1 MTRSIF
7 SAAVLGIA
15 LLPMLSTSPAHAS
28 SGTMVITTD
37 TTLTE
42 DHQGNILV
50 NANKVT
56 LDCAGHIV
64 SGPGVPGFNGGIE
77 VAGGLSD
84 VTVRRCKV
92 TGFDVNGIFG
102 GGGAT
107 DGRFEA
113 NLAYN
118 NGNHGM
124 HLDVGSG
131 YVVLHNT
138 CRANGAIGIVLTG
151 GTNSWIVQNTVED
164 NRNWAGIALFSDS
177 HDNIV
182 LDNISRRNALGY
194 VLDVVQDNELRLN
207 RAEFNLTQGFFIRNS
222 PTTLVEFNTAND
234 NLIGIEITEG
244 SDSNRIRGNVMDR
257 NTGDGF
263 RIFASNKNHVEGNT
277 GNANGGIGFLVFGGS
292 STNTLNRNS
301 GHRNGSLDALDDGSG
316 SGNVWTKNHFGKTS
330 GF

>member
-1 MTRSIF
+1 
-7 SAAVLGIA
+7 
-15 LLPMLSTSPAHAS
+15 
-28 SGTMVITTD
+28 
-37 TTLTE
+37 
-42 DHQGNILV
+42 
-50 NANKVT
+50 
-56 LDCAGHIV
+56 
-64 SGPGVPGFNGGIE
+64 
-77 VAGGLSD
+77 
-84 VTVRRCKV
+84 
-92 TGFDVNGIFG
+92 
-102 GGGAT
+102 
-107 DGRFEA
+107 
-113 NLAYN
+113 
-118 NGNHGM
+118 
-124 HLDVGSG
+124 
-131 YVVLHNT
+131 
-138 CRANGAIGIVLTG
+138 VLTG

-164 NRNWAGIALFSDS
+164 NRNWAGMALFSDS

-277 GNANGGIGFLVFGGS
+277 GDANGGIGFLVFGGS